1 MRRRLSL
8 IWRGSRIDPM
18 LRARPA
24 LTSRTCPGER
34 SPVSESRTVKDLQ
47 TAEAN
52 EGVATETSHPDSK
65 GTGEGSAVV
74 KVAPLKLGPLE
85 LATPV
90 LQAPIAG
97 FTDLVFRRLVREL
110 GGCGLMYTEMVSAG
124 GWIKGTI
131 SPERLFGVVDEPK
144 PLGVQ
149 LWDREPEMVEEA
161 ARRLVDLGISIVDL
175 NFGCPKKRIM
185 GKQGAG
191 ATLLRDPA
199 TIARMVEATV
209 RGAGE
214 VPVTAKIRLGPHPDQ
229 ITACDVARATESAGA
244 VAITVHGRTAKDGY
258 GVPVNH
264 ERIREVVESVSI
276 PVIANGDVGCA
287 ESAVQTLQ
295 NTGAAGVMVARR
307 CLSAPWVFREITAAL
322 RGEPVPEPPQLAE
335 QREQLLRHHGQLVE
349 LHGDPFGTVLMRK
362 FAARYLGGVRG
373 ARAFRSEITVAK
385 DAADFRRIVD
395 TLFPLEADEEP
406 TVSGD
411 DLEEDCCTE

>member
-1 MRRRLSL
+1 MKVESVTDLVTPPSL
-8 IWRGSRIDPM
+8 TPG
-18 LRARPA
+18 
-24 LTSRTCPGER
+24 TSPSSTEEG
-34 SPVSESRTVKDLQ
+34 TVQ
-47 TAEAN
+47 TW
-52 EGVATETSHPDSK
+52 PQK
-65 GTGEGSAVV
+65 
-74 KVAPLKLGPLE
+74 LKLGSLE
-85 LATPV
+85 LETPV

-124 GWIKGTI
+124 GWVKGTI
-131 SPERLFGVVDEPK
+131 SPERLFGVEDEPR

-161 ARRLVDLGISIVDL
+161 ARRLVDLGISIIDL

-214 VPVTAKIRLGPHPDQ
+214 VPVTAKIRLGPQ
-229 ITACDVARATESAGA
+229 QELITACDVARAVESAGA
-244 VAITVHGRTAKDGY
+244 VGLTVHGRTAKDGY
-258 GVPVNH
+258 GIPVNH
-264 ERIREVVESVSI
+264 SRIREVVETVSI
-276 PVIANGDVGCA
+276 PVIANGDVSSA
-287 ESAVQTLQ
+287 ESALEALE

-322 RGEPVPEPPQLAE
+322 DGEPIPAPPELEE
-335 QREQLLRHHGQLVE
+335 QKEQLLRHHGQLVE

-362 FAARYLGGVRG
+362 FAARYLGGIPG

-385 DAADFRRIVD
+385 DAEDFRRIVAE
-395 TLFPLEADEEP
+395 LFPTHAEVGA
-406 TVSGD
+406 
-411 DLEEDCCTE
+411 LEEDEGLQEESCS

>member
-1 MRRRLSL
+1 M
-8 IWRGSRIDPM
+8 
-18 LRARPA
+18 
-24 LTSRTCPGER
+24 
-34 SPVSESRTVKDLQ
+34 KDLQ

-52 EGVATETSHPDSK
+52 EGVATETSHPVSK
-65 GTGEGSAVV
+65 GTGEGSAAV

-85 LATPV
+85 LTTPV

-199 TIARMVEATV
+199 TIARMVESTV
-209 RGAGE
+209 
-214 VPVTAKIRLGPHPDQ
+214 
-229 ITACDVARATESAGA
+229 
-244 VAITVHGRTAKDGY
+244 
-258 GVPVNH
+258 
-264 ERIREVVESVSI
+264 
-276 PVIANGDVGCA
+276 
-287 ESAVQTLQ
+287 
-295 NTGAAGVMVARR
+295 
-307 CLSAPWVFREITAAL
+307 
-322 RGEPVPEPPQLAE
+322 
-335 QREQLLRHHGQLVE
+335 
-349 LHGDPFGTVLMRK
+349 
-362 FAARYLGGVRG
+362 
-373 ARAFRSEITVAK
+373 
-385 DAADFRRIVD
+385 
-395 TLFPLEADEEP
+395 
-406 TVSGD
+406 
-411 DLEEDCCTE
+411 